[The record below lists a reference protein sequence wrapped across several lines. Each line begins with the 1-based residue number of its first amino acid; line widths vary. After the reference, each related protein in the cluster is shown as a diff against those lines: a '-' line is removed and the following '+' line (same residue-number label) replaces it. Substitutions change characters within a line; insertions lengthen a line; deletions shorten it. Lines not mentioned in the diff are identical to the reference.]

1 MQKVSNVLLKGVD
14 AIIVNPVDNG
24 LMFQKSDQ
32 ATAII
37 CDSDLVN
44 RRPQAEL
51 SRRLAYVGSDSIL
64 NYRLQMEA
72 LAKYLQNKG
81 NVAILLGDLANESTR
96 DRTKGVEEVKD
107 VSIGVSMALFD
118 DNFLTILRTSM
129 QKEMKKDG
137 VKSQIE
143 DAKGD
148 VSQQLQQ
155 VQNFI
160 GQGVDAI
167 IVNPVDTNAVK
178 PIMDQATKAGIP
190 LVFVNRRPQAEL
202 TDKMA
207 YVGSDSI
214 LAGRLQ
220 MEALAK
226 AMNGKGNVAILLGD
240 LANESTR
247 DRTKGVEEVV
257 AKYPNIK
264 IVQKQTAKFTRNDAV
279 DVVSNWMTSG
289 EDIQAIASNNDEMA
303 IGALQA
309 LGKNPNHILI
319 AGVDGTPDA
328 LQMLKSG
335 KMIATIFQDAKGQ
348 GEGAVDAAIKLA
360 NGEKVEKIIDVP
372 YQLITKENMAEFT
385 NRNQK

>member
-1 MQKVSNVLLKGVD
+1 M
-14 AIIVNPVDNG
+14 
-24 LMFQKSDQ
+24 
-32 ATAII
+32 
-37 CDSDLVN
+37 
-44 RRPQAEL
+44 
-51 SRRLAYVGSDSIL
+51 
-64 NYRLQMEA
+64 
-72 LAKYLQNKG
+72 
-81 NVAILLGDLANESTR
+81 
-96 DRTKGVEEVKD
+96 
-107 VSIGVSMALFD
+107 
-118 DNFLTILRTSM
+118 
-129 QKEMKKDG
+129 
-137 VKSQIE
+137 
-143 DAKGD
+143 
-148 VSQQLQQ
+148 
-155 VQNFI
+155 
-160 GQGVDAI
+160 DAI

-240 LANESTR
+240 PANESTR

-289 EDIQAIASNNDEMA
+289 EDIRAIASNNDEMA

-335 KMIATIFQDAKGQ
+335 KMIATIFQMRKAGR
-348 GEGAVDAAIKLA
+348 GRRRRGH
-360 NGEKVEKIIDVP
+360 
-372 YQLITKENMAEFT
+372 
-385 NRNQK
+385 

>member
-1 MQKVSNVLLKGVD
+1 MNIKKTIVASLLACMLPAVVM
-14 AIIVNPVDNG
+14 A
-24 LMFQKSDQ
+24 
-32 ATAII
+32 
-37 CDSDLVN
+37 
-44 RRPQAEL
+44 
-51 SRRLAYVGSDSIL
+51 
-64 NYRLQMEA
+64 
-72 LAKYLQNKG
+72 
-81 NVAILLGDLANESTR
+81 
-96 DRTKGVEEVKD
+96 KD

-129 QKEMKKDG
+129 QKEMKKMALNRR
-137 VKSQIE
+137 SRTR
-143 DAKGD
+143 KGM
-148 VSQQLQQ
+148 SPAAAAGTELYRP
-155 VQNFI
+155 
-160 GQGVDAI
+160 GVDAI

-360 NGEKVEKIIDVP
+360 NGEKVEKSSMCRIS
-372 YQLITKENMAEFT
+372 
-385 NRNQK
+385 

>member
-1 MQKVSNVLLKGVD
+1 MNIKKTIVASLLVCMLPAAVMAK
-14 AIIVNPVDNG
+14 
-24 LMFQKSDQ
+24 
-32 ATAII
+32 
-37 CDSDLVN
+37 DLSV
-44 RRPQAEL
+44 
-51 SRRLAYVGSDSIL
+51 
-64 NYRLQMEA
+64 
-72 LAKYLQNKG
+72 
-81 NVAILLGDLANESTR
+81 
-96 DRTKGVEEVKD
+96 
-107 VSIGVSMALFD
+107 GVSMALFD
-118 DNFLTILRTSM
+118 DNFLTILRTAM
-129 QKEMKKDG
+129 QKEMQKEG
-137 VKSQIE
+137 VKSQVE

-148 VSQQLQQ
+148 VAQQLQQ

-178 PIMDQATKAGIP
+178 PIIDQATKAGIP
-190 LVFVNRRPQAEL
+190 LVFVNRRPQITL

-207 YVGSDSI
+207 YVGSDSV

-257 AKYPNIK
+257 AKYPDIK
-264 IVQKQTAKFTRNDAV
+264 IVQKQTAKFMRNDAV

-309 LGKNPNHILI
+309 LGSNPKHILI

-328 LQMLKSG
+328 LQMLKNG

-348 GEGAVDAAIKLA
+348 GKGRWMRPSNWLTGKKSKKSSMSL
-360 NGEKVEKIIDVP
+360 
-372 YQLITKENMAEFT
+372 TS
-385 NRNQK
+385 

>member
-1 MQKVSNVLLKGVD
+1 MNIKKT
-14 AIIVNPVDNG
+14 IVA
-24 LMFQKSDQ
+24 S
-32 ATAII
+32 
-37 CDSDLVN
+37 LVAFML
-44 RRPQAEL
+44 PAVVM
-51 SRRLAYVGSDSIL
+51 A
-64 NYRLQMEA
+64 
-72 LAKYLQNKG
+72 
-81 NVAILLGDLANESTR
+81 
-96 DRTKGVEEVKD
+96 KD

-257 AKYPNIK
+257 PKYPNIK

>member
-1 MQKVSNVLLKGVD
+1 MNIKKTIVASLLACMLPAVVM
-14 AIIVNPVDNG
+14 A
-24 LMFQKSDQ
+24 
-32 ATAII
+32 
-37 CDSDLVN
+37 
-44 RRPQAEL
+44 
-51 SRRLAYVGSDSIL
+51 
-64 NYRLQMEA
+64 
-72 LAKYLQNKG
+72 
-81 NVAILLGDLANESTR
+81 
-96 DRTKGVEEVKD
+96 KD

-264 IVQKQTAKFTRNDAV
+264 I
-279 DVVSNWMTSG
+279 
-289 EDIQAIASNNDEMA
+289 QAIASNNDEMA

>member
-1 MQKVSNVLLKGVD
+1 MNIKKTIVASLLACMLPAVVMAKDVSIG
-14 AIIVNPVDNG
+14 
-24 LMFQKSDQ
+24 
-32 ATAII
+32 
-37 CDSDLVN
+37 
-44 RRPQAEL
+44 
-51 SRRLAYVGSDSIL
+51 
-64 NYRLQMEA
+64 
-72 LAKYLQNKG
+72 
-81 NVAILLGDLANESTR
+81 
-96 DRTKGVEEVKD
+96 

>member
-1 MQKVSNVLLKGVD
+1 MNWHITEPQGTTMNIKKTIVASLLVCMLPAAVMAK
-14 AIIVNPVDNG
+14 
-24 LMFQKSDQ
+24 
-32 ATAII
+32 
-37 CDSDLVN
+37 DLSV
-44 RRPQAEL
+44 
-51 SRRLAYVGSDSIL
+51 
-64 NYRLQMEA
+64 
-72 LAKYLQNKG
+72 
-81 NVAILLGDLANESTR
+81 
-96 DRTKGVEEVKD
+96 
-107 VSIGVSMALFD
+107 GVSMALFD
-118 DNFLTILRTSM
+118 DNFLTILRTAM
-129 QKEMKKDG
+129 QKEMQKEG
-137 VKSQIE
+137 EIAE

-148 VSQQLQQ
+148 VAQQLQQ

-178 PIMDQATKAGIP
+178 PIIDQATKAGIP
-190 LVFVNRRPQAEL
+190 LVFVNRRPQVPL

-207 YVGSDSI
+207 YVGSDSV

-309 LGKNPNHILI
+309 LGSNPKHILI
-319 AGVDGTPDA
+319 AGVDGTLTPC
-328 LQMLKSG
+328 
-335 KMIATIFQDAKGQ
+335 
-348 GEGAVDAAIKLA
+348 
-360 NGEKVEKIIDVP
+360 
-372 YQLITKENMAEFT
+372 
-385 NRNQK
+385 RC

>member
-1 MQKVSNVLLKGVD
+1 MNIKKTIVASLLACMLPAVVM
-14 AIIVNPVDNG
+14 A
-24 LMFQKSDQ
+24 
-32 ATAII
+32 
-37 CDSDLVN
+37 
-44 RRPQAEL
+44 
-51 SRRLAYVGSDSIL
+51 
-64 NYRLQMEA
+64 
-72 LAKYLQNKG
+72 
-81 NVAILLGDLANESTR
+81 
-96 DRTKGVEEVKD
+96 KD

-129 QKEMKKDG
+129 QKEMKKMALNRR
-137 VKSQIE
+137 SRTR
-143 DAKGD
+143 KGM
-148 VSQQLQQ
+148 SPSSCSRYRTLSA
-155 VQNFI
+155 
-160 GQGVDAI
+160 GVDAI

-289 EDIQAIASNNDEMA
+289 EDIRAIASNNDEMA

-335 KMIATIFQDAKGQ
+335 KMIATIFQMRK
-348 GEGAVDAAIKLA
+348 AVVKAQSTRPSSWRTARKWKKSSTCRIS
-360 NGEKVEKIIDVP
+360 
-372 YQLITKENMAEFT
+372 
-385 NRNQK
+385 